1 MTLKRRTMLQGGLA
15 APALLSAA
23 SRKAMA
29 QDRTR
34 VIRSVPIG
42 DLRALDPIWTT
53 AYITRNAGFM
63 VWDTLFGLDS
73 QFRAQPQM
81 AEGHTLS
88 DDRRVYTITLRQ
100 GLTFHDGSPVRGAD
114 CVASIK
120 RWAVRD
126 AIGQKLA
133 TLVDEYRVL
142 DDRRFEIRLKEPF
155 ALTLFALGKPASNVC
170 FIMPERV
177 AATDA
182 NSQIRPEDVIGSG
195 PFRFQR
201 DEWNPGARAVWTR
214 NPDYQPR
221 SEPADWVSGGKRANF
236 ERIEWHIIPDA
247 ATASAALQSG
257 EVDWWETP
265 LADLFPVL
273 RRDRNIVLEQMNP
286 LGEIGILRFNHLHPP
301 FDNPAIRR
309 ALAMA
314 MNQADYMQAIVGDDA
329 ALWKHAGFFTPGTPM
344 ATETG
349 LEALKGPRDIEAA
362 KRALAAAGYN
372 GERVVLIAATDIPIT
387 NAQSQVTAQVLRQLG
402 MNLDYVATDWGTVVQ
417 RRASREPV
425 ERGGWN
431 LFHTWWA
438 GFDHANPA
446 AHLSIRGNGTGPGSW
461 FGWPTSPRLE
471 ELREAWFVAP
481 SEAEQARICEE
492 MQTVALRDLPYVP
505 TGQFFIPF
513 AFRRDVTGI
522 LKGPMPLFWNVA
534 RS

>member
-1 MTLKRRTMLQGGLA
+1 MTTRRTLLTAGAALA
-15 APALLSAA
+15 AAAALPRPALAQGAGRNVLRVVPHANLS
-23 SRKAMA
+23 
-29 QDRTR
+29 
-34 VIRSVPIG
+34 VI
-42 DLRALDPIWTT
+42 DPIWTT

-73 QFRAQPQM
+73 QFRPQPQM

-88 DDRRVYTITLRQ
+88 DDRRVYTITLRP
-100 GLTFHDGSPVRGAD
+100 GLRFHDGAPVRSAD
-114 CVASIK
+114 CVASIR

-133 TLVDEYRVL
+133 TLVEEYRVL
-142 DDRRFEIRLKEPF
+142 DDRRFEIRLKQPF

-221 SEPADWVSGGKRANF
+221 SEPADWVAGGKRANF

-247 ATASAALQSG
+247 ATAAAALQSG

-301 FDNPAIRR
+301 FDNAAIRR

-314 MNQADYMQAIVGDDA
+314 MDQADYMQAIVGNDP

-344 ATETG
+344 ATEKG
-349 LEALKGPRDIEAA
+349 LEALTGPRDIEAA
-362 KRALAAAGYN
+362 KRALAQAGYN
-372 GERVVLIAATDIPIT
+372 GEKVVLIAATDIPIT
-387 NAQSQVTAQVLRQLG
+387 NAQSQVTAELLRRLG
-402 MNLDYVATDWGTVVQ
+402 MNLEYVATDWGTVVQ

-425 ERGGWN
+425 ERGGWS

-471 ELREAWFVAP
+471 ELRDAWFVAP
-481 SEAEQARICEE
+481 TEAEQARICEE
-492 MQTVALRDLPYVP
+492 MQMVALRDLPYVP

-513 AFRRDVTGI
+513 AFRRDITGI
-522 LKGPMPLFWNVA
+522 LKGPMPLFWNVS
-534 RS
+534 RR